1 MKKQNAMK
9 KFLLFALSLCFAFT
23 MQAEDLPAFPGA
35 EGYARYITGG
45 RGGEVYYVTS
55 LEDDNSEGTL
65 RWAINKSGART
76 IVFAVSG
83 TIYLNSSLTIRNGN
97 LTIAGQTAPGDGI
110 CVAGYPVGI
119 RASNVIIRYM
129 RFRLGNENVAKEEA
143 ANGANSVDGFDGLNA
158 MDTENIMIDHCS
170 VSWSVDE
177 CCSVLGNKN
186 TTLQWCIVSQSMY
199 NSGHSKGNHGYG
211 GNWGGSGASFH
222 HNLVAHHSSRTPR
235 LGPRPTTQ
243 LDERMDM
250 RNNVIYNWC
259 GNGCY
264 GGEGQSVNIVNNY
277 YKPGPGTNK
286 SSSSVRYRIAGIGIR
301 TNSYVKTYPDYAPAL
316 HLWGKYFVDG
326 NTVVGYADVTADNW
340 TKGIYAQI
348 NSSDCDGT
356 YTSVT
361 KDTIKLYEPID
372 FYATT
377 THTAAVAYEKV
388 LKYAGASLSR
398 DRLDSTMVNDTRDG
412 VATFTGSTAGKPGI
426 IDSQEDCIPEGY
438 DIAWPELKSRRAPV
452 DNDGDGIDD
461 NWEEIYGLDFT
472 DPSDRNKIAPSGYT
486 YLESYI
492 NSLCASI
499 TAGCTSDGELLGL
512 IKDSSIVPD
521 EPVDETATLSAS
533 TYTATESG
541 AWVYSNGYS
550 ITTSKGYAT
559 GNNNAFKMSRNTDFV
574 INIPEGVQVT
584 AVTVNAYSNVDDGT
598 AYLSK
603 LNDVS
608 YTSSEYSFPSR
619 STSTTA
625 THTITFDAPLTGSF
639 NIRFGD
645 NQVGAII
652 TLHQERASTSD
663 VIEVV
668 SHDKDLN
675 RLVDVYNMMG
685 RCVKMQIPYKDIF
698 TTLPRG
704 FYVVEGEKLIVR

>member
-1 MKKQNAMK
+1 MK
-9 KFLLFALSLCFAFT
+9 KFLLFLMCFVAVSVIH
-23 MQAEDLPAFPGA
+23 AEDLPAFPGA
-35 EGYARYITGG
+35 EGFARYITGG
-45 RGGEVYYVTS
+45 RGGAVYHVTS
-55 LEDDNSEGTL
+55 LEDDGSEGTL

-76 IVFAVSG
+76 IVFDVSG
-83 TIYLNSSLTIRNGN
+83 TIYLNSSLSIKNGN

-119 RASNVIIRYM
+119 RASNVIVRYL

-143 ANGANSVDGFDGLNA
+143 TNGANAVDGFDGLNA

-186 TTLQWCIVSQSMY
+186 TTVQWCIVSQSMY

-222 HNLVAHHSSRTPR
+222 HNLIAHHSSRTPR

-264 GGEGQSVNIVNNY
+264 GGEGQNVNIVNNY

-326 NTVVGYADVTADNW
+326 NTIVGYPEVTADNW

-348 NSSDCDGT
+348 SASDCDGT

-361 KDTIKLYEPID
+361 KDTMKLETPIG

-377 THTAAVAYEKV
+377 THSAADAYEKV
-388 LKYAGASLSR
+388 LNYAGASLSR
-398 DRLDSTMVNDTRDG
+398 DRIDSTMVNDTRNG
-412 VATFTGSTAGKPGI
+412 VATFTGKTAGKPGI

-438 DIAWPELKSRRAPV
+438 DVAWPELRSSRAPI
-452 DNDGDGIDD
+452 DTDRDGISDD
-461 NWEEIYGLDFT
+461 FEERYGLDPN
-472 DPSDRNKIAPSGYT
+472 DPSDCNKIAPSGYT

-492 NSLCASI
+492 NSLVGAI
-499 TAGCTSDGELLGL
+499 TVACTSGGELLGL
-512 IKDSSIVPD
+512 IKDSSVT
-521 EPVDETATLSAS
+521 PVDETAVLSAT
-533 TYTATESG
+533 TYTESSSS
-541 AWVYSNGYS
+541 AWLFNNDYS
-550 ITTSKGYAT
+550 ISTAKGYAT
-559 GNNNAFKMSRNTDFV
+559 GTNNAFKMSRNVDFV

-584 AVTVNAYSNVDDGT
+584 AVSVKAYSNVDDGT

-603 LNDVS
+603 LNGVS
-608 YTSSEYSFPSR
+608 YTASEYSFPAR
-619 STSTTA
+619 VGGATA
-625 THTITFDAPLTGSF
+625 THKIIFDKPVTGSF
-639 NIRFGD
+639 DIRFAD

-652 TLHQERASTSD
+652 TLYQERATSG
-663 VIEVV
+663 VTEVE

-675 RLVDVYNMMG
+675 RLVNVYNMMG
-685 RCVKMQIPYKDIF
+685 QCVKIQIPYKDIF